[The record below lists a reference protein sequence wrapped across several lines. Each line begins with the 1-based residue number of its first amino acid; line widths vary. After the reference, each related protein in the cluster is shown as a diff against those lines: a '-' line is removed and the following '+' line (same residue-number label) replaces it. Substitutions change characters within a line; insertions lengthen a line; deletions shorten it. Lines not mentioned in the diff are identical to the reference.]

1 MTSKKQLKARIRAR
15 MAKTGE
21 SYTTA
26 RAHLVG
32 GAETHSDAGWRFA
45 GGRHPSSAA
54 ITAVLVNQGADVGE
68 PLVFLAGGGI
78 GAGYILWEFKHDQS
92 RHVTLGFRNQWQYH
106 DRWMTKTLTR
116 LGVPYE
122 EHHTSG
128 TRAASDRLAAE
139 LDAGRPCVILPDR
152 YHLGYW
158 QLPAAMDG
166 HGGGPVVAYRRD
178 ENGVHLDDRGQAP
191 IVIPRERLDAARA
204 RVGSYR
210 NATHVLGEAKLSDE
224 TLAEAAREG
233 LRDCAAHLSAA
244 SDSFS
249 LPAWRKWS
257 RLLVDTRN
265 AKSWG
270 KVFADGRGLAD
281 ALLSVWEGVEPV
293 GMDGGNLRDLFADS
307 LDQAAALLARPEL
320 AELAGRFREIHGLW
334 HELAESALPSE
345 VPELAR
351 VRELTASIKESVMGG
366 GSANGEEAVA
376 AGRLL
381 WESRAAANERLAA
394 ADTADLFAGL
404 SARLAAIHEAETAAI
419 DRLVTLTRD

>member
-26 RAHLVG
+26 RNHVLG
-32 GAETHSDAGWRFA
+32 RSETHADAGWRFA

-54 ITAVLVNQGADVGE
+54 ITAVLVNQGADVRE

-78 GAGYILWEFKHDQS
+78 GAGYILWEFKHDDS

-106 DRWMTKTLTR
+106 DRWMAKTLAR

-122 EHHTSG
+122 EHRTAG
-128 TRAASDRLAAE
+128 ARGASERLAAE

-158 QLPAAMDG
+158 QLPAAFDG

-178 ENGVHLDDRGQAP
+178 EGGVWLDDRGQAP
-191 IVIPRERLDAARA
+191 IRVPRERLDAARA
-204 RVGSYR
+204 RVPSYK
-210 NATHVLGEAKLSDE
+210 NVMHVLGEAKLDE
-224 TLAEAAREG
+224 ATLAGAAREG
-233 LRDCAAHLSAA
+233 LRDCAAHLSAT

-257 RLLVDTRN
+257 RLMADTRN
-265 AKSWG
+265 AKAWP

-281 ALLSVWEGVEPV
+281 ALLSVWEGAEPA
-293 GMDGGNLRDLFADS
+293 GMDGGNLRELFADA
-307 LDQAAALLARPEL
+307 LDEAVPLLGEPEL
-320 AELAGRFREIHGLW
+320 AGLAERFREIHALW
-334 HELAESALPSE
+334 HGLAEAALPAE
-345 VPELAR
+345 VPEFAR
-351 VRELTASIKESVMGG
+351 VRELTVAIKESVMGE
-366 GSANGEEAVA
+366 GSAGADEAA
-376 AGRLL
+376 ENGRLL
-381 WESRAAANERLAA
+381 WQARAAANESLAA
-394 ADTADLFAGL
+394 TDTAALFADLGT
-404 SARLAAIHEAETAAI
+404 RLGAIHAAETAAVA
-419 DRLVTLTRD
+419 RLSELVR